1 MSSFMQPNVNIA
13 YDLTVGVAPHTYW
26 PTAMPVPGFV
36 PHMEMVFPQ
45 LATVGYL
52 MGANKFTT
60 TVKHKQMPIVQDGHD
75 QGILIPDLF
84 VPGIVNFY
92 YPLMWPFSK
101 RKIMFSSSTVKFD
114 GKKVG
119 CSDITRALP
128 MQTCG
133 NPIDTVFCF
142 PIFNVLNT
150 LKTGLTVADFQ
161 MGVARIAVS
170 LAISLLMNKLF
181 PSSDPTGG
189 WMKNFL
195 KGLMGKMGL
204 TPKSFFKR
212 ALSALAGFGFSLWEG
227 NPTLKYS
234 PVGGGPV
241 PLKIT
246 VTPGNIK
253 VTNGGAQLV
262 HDRDTGTEASYP
274 GLDDPLNIIPFID

>member
-1 MSSFMQPNVNIA
+1 MSSFMQSNVNIA
-13 YDLTVGVAPHTYW
+13 YDFTVGIAPHNYW
-26 PTAMPVPGFV
+26 PSIIPGPSYA

-75 QGILIPDLF
+75 QGILIPDLYL
-84 VPGIVNFY
+84 PGVVNFF

-114 GKKVG
+114 GVNVG
-119 CSDITRALP
+119 CSDLTRALP

-133 NPIDTVFCF
+133 NPIDSPLCY

-150 LKTGLTVADFQ
+150 LKTGLTIDDFQ
-161 MGVARIAVS
+161 KGVDKHIISMGIG
-170 LAISLLMNKLF
+170 LWMHCLF
-181 PSSDPTGG
+181 PSLKPTGD
-189 WMKNFL
+189 WTKNFL
-195 KGLMGKMGL
+195 KKLMGKMGL
-204 TPKSFFKR
+204 TPKEYFKR
-212 ALSALAGFGFSLWEG
+212 ILTALSEFRFSLLEG

-246 VTPGNIK
+246 VTPGNIEA
-253 VTNGGAQLV
+253 TNTGAKLVYNRETGGNS
-262 HDRDTGTEASYP
+262 SYA